1 MKEKIK
7 QLNTELQ
14 KLSNDA
20 KELYADMSKKS
31 EDGKKAYDG
40 QADDRSKLFAL
51 EARGQEIVGELKAL
65 NGLAAIDDLANQ
77 PAEGQKTNLSAANRV
92 EAKSVGQQVVESEQF
107 KAAGQTRQLDRVEL
121 KDLNEGTNS
130 AGGYLVQPDRRPG
143 LRAAPERPITLL
155 DLIPTIPTNSNLVEY
170 VVQGAYTNNA
180 DFVAEKA
187 LKPESD
193 LAFAEQSAKIL
204 TIAHWVAVTRQLLE
218 DAPRLRAYIDQRLLI
233 GLRRKL
239 EEKVVASANA
249 DFLGLLNR
257 VGIQTRA
264 HGTASNGL
272 GGGTDNK
279 FDTIRFAIADL
290 SLKFYQADLIIL
302 SPIEA
307 AEFETTKDANGNYL
321 DKYDPV
327 AQRLWRL
334 RVVEVPLMPA
344 GTALV
349 MDSNFSAELYDR
361 GVLAVYTGQPADYF
375 WRNQFAILAE
385 GRYGLGVPFP
395 EGIDKVTG
403 L

>member
-14 KLSNDA
+14 KLSADA
-20 KELYADMSKKS
+20 KELYADMTKKS
-31 EDGKKAYDG
+31 DDGKKAYDG
-40 QADDRSKLFAL
+40 QSDDRAKLIAL
-51 EARGQEIVGELKAL
+51 EARGQEIVTELKAL
-65 NGLAAIDDLANQ
+65 NGLTQIDQIANE
-77 PAEGQKTNLSAANRV
+77 PAEGQKTVPTAGGQPQV
-92 EAKSVGQQVVESEQF
+92 KSIGQQVIDSPQF
-107 KAAGQTRQLDRVEL
+107 KAAGQTKNLDVVEI
-121 KDLNEGTNS
+121 KGLNEGTNT

-155 DLIPTIPTNSNLVEY
+155 DLIPFIATDSNLVEY
-170 VVQGAYTNNA
+170 VKQGLYTNNA
-180 DFVAEKA
+180 DFVAEGA
-187 LKPESD
+187 LKPESNM
-193 LAFAEQSAKIL
+193 AFGIESAKVL
-204 TIAHWVAVTRQLLE
+204 TIAHWIEITRQLLQ
-218 DAPRLRAYIDQRLLI
+218 DAPRIRSYVDGRLLI
-233 GLRRKL
+233 GLRRRL
-239 EEKVVASANA
+239 EEKIVTSTDA

-279 FDTIRFAIADL
+279 FDTIRYAIADL
-290 SLKFYQADLIIL
+290 SLKFYQADLIVL
-302 SPIEA
+302 SSIEA
-307 AEFETTKDANGNYL
+307 AEFETVKDANGNYMN
-321 DKYDPV
+321 KYDPV

-349 MDSNFSAELYDR
+349 MDSDFSAEVYDR
-361 GVLAVYTGQPADYF
+361 GVLAVYTGQPDDF
-375 WRNQFAILAE
+375 FLRNKFAILAE

-395 EGIDKVTG
+395 EGISKVTG